1 MLSYRHGFHAGN
13 HADVLKHL
21 VLTLILRSLKKKD
34 KPFCYIDT
42 HSGAGGYS
50 LESDF
55 STKTGEYHSGI
66 EKVLSNTRLREA
78 VPEYFEVLDQLNSK
92 EKSLKYYPGSPYI
105 AASLMREQDSLD
117 LLELHPAEYE
127 NLKYNM
133 HYARNAHVHYRD
145 AREGLNALLPPKI
158 KRGLILIDPSYEL
171 KTDYHDTVKMV
182 KNAWNKFPN
191 GIYAVWYPVLGKAID
206 ESWGF
211 TRELAKIGAPGTL
224 KVELCVKEAD
234 PLRGMHG
241 SGLVILNAPWG
252 LDKELNEILP
262 EILESLKQ
270 NENGRFVLSWLTEEK

>member
-21 VLTLILRSLKKKD
+21 VLSLILRCLKKKD

-50 LESDF
+50 LESEY
-55 STKTGEYHSGI
+55 SVKTGEYHDGI
-66 EKVLSNTRLREA
+66 EKIIANVQLREA
-78 VPEYFEVLDQLNSK
+78 VPEYFEVLDRLNAR
-92 EKSLKYYPGSPYI
+92 EKALKYYPGSPYI
-105 AASLMREQDSLD
+105 AASLMREQDSLE
-117 LLELHPAEYE
+117 LLELHPNEYE

-133 HYARNAHVHYRD
+133 HFAKNAHVHHRD

-158 KRGLILIDPSYEL
+158 KRGLVLIDPSYEL

-182 KNAWNKFPN
+182 KNAWSKFPN

-206 ESWGF
+206 ESWNF
-211 TRELAKIGAPGTL
+211 TRDLAKIGAPGTL
-224 KVELCVKEAD
+224 KAELCVREAD
-234 PLRGMHG
+234 PLSGMHG
-241 SGLVILNAPWG
+241 SGIVILNAPWG

-262 EILESLKQ
+262 ELLKNLKQ
-270 NENGRFVLSWLTEEK
+270 DDHGKCVLSWLTEDK